1 MPIGSACFF
10 QANASNLG
18 QDSMRTVY
26 TCCADRNR
34 RKELSASVFT
44 KKFST
49 QMGLGKSSFCVSRK
63 VAAAVDVG
71 PFLDQMS
78 RARPTDDGRYARDK
92 GQPSSL

>member
-1 MPIGSACFF
+1 MFF
-10 QANASNLG
+10 RANASNLA

-71 PFLDQMS
+71 PSVSGSDVKS
-78 RARPTDDGRYARDK
+78 PTDDDDDDGRYARDK